1 MDNKNTKKI
10 VKLNPESRKNNP
22 SKPTSTAMPELD
34 SLENR
39 FQALGSS
46 NDKLELE
53 SEHTKR
59 GESYYKQ
66 AMENQKKDLEDV
78 IHPPEHQ
85 QRLIASLIDYSLV
98 ISVFICF
105 NIFLVERMNL
115 ISRFNHNSRQMY
127 LALFFSA
134 AFLVCFLPAIFM
146 KSTIGK
152 KILKIKIRGK
162 KYYNPNPFQIFL
174 REAILKPL
182 SIIGLFGIYVFFTE
196 KESNG
201 LHSQWSATT
210 LTID

>member
-1 MDNKNTKKI
+1 
-10 VKLNPESRKNNP
+10 
-22 SKPTSTAMPELD
+22 
-34 SLENR
+34 
-39 FQALGSS
+39 
-46 NDKLELE
+46 
-53 SEHTKR
+53 
-59 GESYYKQ
+59 
-66 AMENQKKDLEDV
+66 
-78 IHPPEHQ
+78 
-85 QRLIASLIDYSLV
+85 
-98 ISVFICF
+98 
-105 NIFLVERMNL
+105 
-115 ISRFNHNSRQMY
+115 
-127 LALFFSA
+127 
-134 AFLVCFLPAIFM
+134 M